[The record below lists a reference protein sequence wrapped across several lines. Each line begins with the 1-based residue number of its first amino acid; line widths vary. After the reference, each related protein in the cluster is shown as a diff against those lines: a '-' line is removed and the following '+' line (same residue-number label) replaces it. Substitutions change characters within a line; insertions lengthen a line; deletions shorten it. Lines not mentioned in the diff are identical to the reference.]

1 MFQTLLVP
9 LDGSAFAEQALP
21 FALSIARRANAK
33 LDLMRVHALYC
44 IDNPA
49 RVWAPFDPAADA
61 EFRGQELGYLDE
73 LARRHTGECA
83 VKPTCAVVNGFAADA
98 ILGRAKEVAADLIVM
113 TTHGRGPLSRA
124 FLGSVADEL
133 VRRCSIPVLLVR
145 PQEALP
151 DLHKEPS
158 VTKVLVPLDRSPTS
172 MQIIQPAI
180 KLGSAWGA
188 SYIFL
193 HVVHPDTI
201 PARETASE
209 RPAALRRTWQEREAE
224 EALAYLEHVADW
236 FRGPAV
242 KVQTRVVVRPHVAT
256 AILDEA
262 RAQSCDVIAF
272 ASHGRVGLKRMLL
285 GSITDKV
292 LRGASCPVLIYR
304 EPGE

>member
-1 MFQTLLVP
+1 MFHTVLVP

-33 LDLMRVHALYC
+33 LDFVRAHILRC
-44 IDNPA
+44 IEDPA
-49 RVWAPFDPAADA
+49 SGLARFDQAADA
-61 EFRGQELGYLDE
+61 EFRAQEQDYLNE
-73 LARRHTGECA
+73 IARSHTGECA
-83 VKPTCAVVNGFAADA
+83 DSPTRAVVDGFAADA
-98 ILGRAKEVAADLIVM
+98 ILGRAKAISADLIVM
-113 TTHGRGPLSRA
+113 TTHGRGPLSRS

-158 VTKVLVPLDRSPTS
+158 MTKVLVPLDRSPTS
-172 MQIIQPAI
+172 LQILGRAIQ
-180 KLGSAWGA
+180 LGSALGA

-193 HVVHPDTI
+193 HVVHPDAM
-201 PARETASE
+201 PARKTDSE
-209 RPAALRRTWQEREAE
+209 RAAGLSRTWHEHEAE
-224 EALAYLEHVADW
+224 ESLAYLEHVADW

-242 KVQTRVVVRPHVAT
+242 EVQTRVVVRPHIAT

-262 RAQSCDVIAF
+262 RAESCDLIAL
-272 ASHGRVGLKRMLL
+272 ASHGGVGLTKLLL
-285 GSITDKV
+285 GSVTDKV
-292 LRGASCPVLIYR
+292 LRGASCPILIYR